1 MIITKTV
8 KPGKM
13 KFMLNVLKID
23 DEEDLSPK
31 FYLAKN
37 E

>member
-8 KPGKM
+8 KPGKI

-31 FYLAKN
+31 FYIAKD